1 MRIILTALSLLLLL
15 LGIFSLALPIT
26 LLSSALSGESSPLSL
41 AAIIP
46 ALALAIGVSWSSAS
60 FLKRRGRKTA
70 NRMAY
75 VAGFFV
81 WISTK
86 SLAVDFSQ
94 SNEEDWGKGA
104 VLALFLLPILLGILT
119 TKTIKF
125 LIRKAYEAEAYP
137 PR

>member
-125 LIRKAYEAEAYP
+125 LIRKAYETEGYP